1 MWNQHLQS
9 IIIDVFSDLMVIK
22 SGKLYLKLQI
32 AQSLVENI
40 AFQVLWN
47 QSMAFIYSLNK
58 VEFFSCLK
66 FHVCCILTLRK
77 HFFYFW
83 KVIREF
89 FMNTGVTPS
98 MKYMASAFQE
108 ETLKCLVEVKH
119 GKSCFFWHVLYAK
132 LDKCLGIFIGASCV
146 KMAEI
151 STDWNPYV
159 FFSKRSCN
167 NLNVVDCFEYS
178 SSGKKR
184 QCKVKSC
191 EPLLCTHQVEFR
203 TSLEEQS
210 NRLWIST
217 NISACLGTIE
227 ELYWSPF
234 FFSFLLG

>member
-1 MWNQHLQS
+1 
-9 IIIDVFSDLMVIK
+9 
-22 SGKLYLKLQI
+22 
-32 AQSLVENI
+32 
-40 AFQVLWN
+40 
-47 QSMAFIYSLNK
+47 MAFIYSLNK

-159 FFSKRSCN
+159 FFSKSSFSCN

-178 SSGKKR
+178 SLGKKR

-203 TSLEEQS
+203 TSLEGQS
-210 NRLWIST
+210 NRLNLNKHFCMFRYNRRTLLVS
-217 NISACLGTIE
+217 LF
-227 ELYWSPF
+227 LF
-234 FFSFLLG
+234 FFSWLRDTCG